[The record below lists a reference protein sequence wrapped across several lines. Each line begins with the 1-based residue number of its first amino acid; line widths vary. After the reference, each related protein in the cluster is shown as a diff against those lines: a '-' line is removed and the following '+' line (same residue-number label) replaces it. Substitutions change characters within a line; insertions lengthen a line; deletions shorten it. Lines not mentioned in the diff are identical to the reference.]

1 MMLTINPQAFCRIC
15 L

>member
-1 MMLTINPQAFCRIC
+1 MLTINPQAFCRIC